1 LERGLLKSITIVEDG
16 NTVIKTM
23 SILELM
29 KMSIDDLAFVDAVV
43 DFGAF
48 RCHIKGKMIEY

>member
-1 LERGLLKSITIVEDG
+1 MLKEITIMVGETPVLK
-16 NTVIKTM
+16 TV
-23 SILELM
+23 SLLELM

-48 RCHIKGKMIEY
+48 RVHIRGKMIEY